1 MTSFRI
7 LDQDPVYRDLNDV
20 IAAGGHLRFY
30 ESETTTP
37 KDVYG
42 DEALTINNGPE
53 VLIGADGRAT
63 VDIWGDGT
71 GPYRVRLYDAD
82 ENLITE
88 RDDVDLPDAGLSI
101 PALASGEF
109 LTNNGSVLQWDA
121 ISQVPDMT
129 GQSGKV
135 LGNNGTTAIWQ
146 ALAETDANA
155 VLTFVTGGVK
165 LSDGT
170 NARVFVSGTGT
181 VAASGTAVAAE
192 TINYGVTFT
201 SAPAVFAEINGSAGV
216 ANPGGGIPSHGITSV
231 GTTSCQIAIDTNAFG
246 STVNIVN
253 PVPFFWWAVGPV
265 AV

>member
-7 LDQDPVYRDLNDV
+7 LDQDPVYRDQNDV

-42 DEALTINNGPE
+42 DEALTINNGAE

-63 VDIWGDGT
+63 VDIWGDGL

-82 ENLITE
+82 ENLVWE

-135 LGNNGTTAIWQ
+135 LGTNGTTAIWQ

-155 VLTFVTGGVK
+155 VLTFVTGGIK

-170 NARVFVSGTGT
+170 TAKMLVAGTDT
-181 VAASGTAVAAE
+181 VAATGATTASKAFSF
-192 TINYGVTFT
+192 GVTF
-201 SAPAVFAEINGSAGV
+201 SNPPQVFPVINGGPGV
-216 ANPGGGIPSHGITSV
+216 ANAGGGIPSFGVTGIS
-231 GTTSCQIAIDTNAFG
+231 TTGATFAIDTNAFG
-246 STVNIVN
+246 STININN
-253 PVPFFWWAVGPV
+253 PVPFSWFAVGPV
-265 AV
+265 AP

>member
-30 ESETTTP
+30 ESDTTTP

-53 VLIGADGRAT
+53 VLIGSDGRST
-63 VDIWGDGT
+63 VDIWGDGL
-71 GPYRVRLYDAD
+71 GAYRVRLYDAD
-82 ENLITE
+82 ENLVFE
-88 RDDVDLPDAGLSI
+88 RDDVDLPDAGLTI
-101 PALASGEF
+101 PALQSGEF

-146 ALAETDANA
+146 ALATVDANA
-155 VLTFVTGGVK
+155 IITFVSGGFK
-165 LSDGT
+165 ISDGT
-170 NARVFVSGTGT
+170 NARLFQFGTDTFAASTST
-181 VAASGTAVAAE
+181 VANKTFSFGTA
-192 TINYGVTFT
+192 FT
-201 SAPAVFAEINGSAGV
+201 GSPVVYLTLNAGPGTHNPA
-216 ANPGGGIPSHGITSV
+216 GGIPSCGVTSV
-231 GTTSCQIAIDTNAFG
+231 SLTQATANIDTNAFN
-246 STVNIVN
+246 NIVS
-253 PVPFFWWAVGPV
+253 PVPFFWWAVGTV
-265 AV
+265 AP